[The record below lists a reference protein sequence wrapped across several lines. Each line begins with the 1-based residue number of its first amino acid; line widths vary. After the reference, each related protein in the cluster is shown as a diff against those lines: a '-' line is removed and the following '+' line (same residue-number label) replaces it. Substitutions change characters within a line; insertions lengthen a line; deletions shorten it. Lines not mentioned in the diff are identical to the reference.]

1 VGEGA
6 KRTRTVTSSS
16 LGILKG
22 MTVTTRRDRRE
33 RERTRQQRRRSGGG
47 SPTPRRSIGQGWI
60 VLGAVAALIALVLA
74 ARALGAFD
82 APAPP
87 VDVNATA
94 FDTTGQTVG
103 TKIEALSAEHI
114 PAGQPGNYNSVP
126 PTSGQHWAAP
136 AAPAPW
142 GIKDTNLPNEVT
154 THNLEHG
161 GIVIAYNNLSS
172 AELDQLKGTVR
183 ALLNGTYR
191 KIILEPYPAL
201 TDAKVALTS
210 WGWLLKLPSVD
221 QIQIVQFTRAHYSD
235 PNFAPE
241 ANVQ

>member
-1 VGEGA
+1 MASELRRERREKQKRQRRQQSRRREGGGLSSQLVVGGVVA
-6 KRTRTVTSSS
+6 AAIV
-16 LGILKG
+16 LGILG
-22 MTVTTRRDRRE
+22 LRAAGVFEPPAAAIDLNSAAFQVPAGT
-33 RERTRQQRRRSGGG
+33 Q
-47 SPTPRRSIGQGWI
+47 IGTQEP
-60 VLGAVAALIALVLA
+60 LQ
-74 ARALGAFD
+74 D
-82 APAPP
+82 P
-87 VDVNATA
+87 V
-94 FDTTGQTVG
+94 
-103 TKIEALSAEHI
+103 HI
-114 PAGQPGNYNSVP
+114 PVGQKASYNTVP
-126 PTSGQHWAAP
+126 PTSGQHWNQAGV
-136 AAPAPW
+136 APAPW
-142 GIKDTNLPNEVT
+142 GIKDANLPNEVT

-235 PNFAPE
+235 PNYAPE